1 MNNTLASSLSEIR
14 AIAAARFAADDG
26 CVGISMYTFIGLVFV
41 NKDLDIIEHASA
53 VRRGL
58 TDPIN

>member
-1 MNNTLASSLSEIR
+1 MNTLASSLTEIR
-14 AIAAARFAADDG
+14 NRAAARFAIDDS
-26 CVGISMYTFIGLVFV
+26 CVGISMMTFIGLVFV
-41 NKDLDIIEHASA
+41 NKDLDIICHADA